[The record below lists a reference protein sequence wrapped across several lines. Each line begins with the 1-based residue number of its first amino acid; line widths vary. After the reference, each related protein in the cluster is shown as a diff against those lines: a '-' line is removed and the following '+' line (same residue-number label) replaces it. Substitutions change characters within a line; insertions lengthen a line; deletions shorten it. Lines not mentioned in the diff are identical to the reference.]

1 MYSSTFVLIS
11 LASLQNANYPSLPL
25 KHRVIL
31 PRTSVSVNTATV
43 YMLNS
48 YVCIIETVDN

>member
-25 KHRVIL
+25 KHRVIHI
-31 PRTSVSVNTATV
+31 SVGEHRDGVHVELLRVS
-43 YMLNS
+43 
-48 YVCIIETVDN
+48 IETVDN